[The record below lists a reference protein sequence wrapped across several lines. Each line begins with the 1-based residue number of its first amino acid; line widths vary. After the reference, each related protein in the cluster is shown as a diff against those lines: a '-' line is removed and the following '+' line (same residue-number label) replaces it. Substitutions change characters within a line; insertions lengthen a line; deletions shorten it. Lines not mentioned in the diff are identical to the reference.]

1 MMRHPPGPCLVAMLA
16 FALMAIA
23 SAAHATAC
31 RGQIGAGTTVTGKTD
46 YNPFSPADVADSY
59 QIGVTNT
66 GADPCLYALV
76 FRTRAVQPKLSG
88 TLTYS
93 LADRANALLLTN
105 APPAMAPAAR
115 LRTPLAPAATTQ
127 IEYRLSIPRG
137 QSAAPSGAYRDTL
150 DLELY
155 AVDESGRLLGAPL
168 QAATLA
174 ISYAV
179 ARVLSLNIK
188 GADAITMAGFG
199 TLAEGQQRT
208 VEIQARS
215 NQGYR
220 LAVSS
225 DNRGVLTL
233 TPKVP
238 GQSWTVPYAATLGGR
253 PLDLAGAPILLL
265 DYPPTRPESDASH
278 LLTVSIGDVGQ
289 KRAGRYEDVITIE
302 IKGAIP

>member
-1 MMRHPPGPCLVAMLA
+1 MLA
-16 FALMAIA
+16 LAPMALALMAIA
-23 SAAHATAC
+23 PAAHATAC
-31 RGQIGAGTTVTGKTD
+31 RGQIRTGTTVTGKTD
-46 YNPFSPADVADSY
+46 YNPFSPADVTDSY
-59 QIGVTNT
+59 QIGVSNT

-76 FRTRAVQPKLSG
+76 FRSRAVQPKLSG
-88 TLTYS
+88 MLTYS
-93 LADRANALLLTN
+93 LADPANAALLTN
-105 APPAMAPAAR
+105 APSAMAPAAR
-115 LRTPLAPAATTQ
+115 LRAPLAPAATTQ

-155 AVDESGRLLGAPL
+155 AVDESGRLSGAPL
-168 QAATLA
+168 QATTLA

-179 ARVLSLNIK
+179 ARVLSVNIK
-188 GADAITMAGFG
+188 GADATTTVGFD
-199 TLAEGQQRT
+199 TLAKGQQRT
-208 VEIQARS
+208 VEIQTRS

-225 DNRGVLTL
+225 DNRGMLTL

-238 GQSWTVPYAATLGGR
+238 GQSWTVPYTATLDGR

-265 DYPPTRPESDASH
+265 DYPPTQPESDASH
-278 LLTVSIGDVGQ
+278 LLTVSIGDIGQ
-289 KRAGRYEDVITIE
+289 KRAGRYEDVIMIE